1 MEFDLRN
8 LPDGNVSKL
17 MHAVVVPRPI
27 AFITTQSSR
36 ARNAAPYSFFNVVSA
51 NPAVVAIGIG
61 ESGRAGDRVKDTA
74 RNIHENGDFV
84 VNMVT
89 ESMLP
94 GITLAAV
101 DVVADVDEIELGGF
115 TMTPARH
122 VSAPMVAESPV
133 SLECTK
139 LESAQIAPGR
149 EVIIGSV
156 LAIHIK
162 DGYVIDRDKCYVDG
176 GSLGLL
182 GRMHGGG
189 WYARTTDLIHKERLS
204 IEDIP

>member
-1 MEFDLRN
+1 MEFDLKTLQGR
-8 LPDGNVSKL
+8 NVSKL
-17 MHAVVVPRPI
+17 LHAVVVPRPI

-36 ARNAAPYSFFNVVSA
+36 SRNAAPYSFFNVMSA
-51 NPAVVAIGIG
+51 NPGVVSIGIG
-61 ESGRAGDRVKDTA
+61 ESGRVGDGVKDTA
-74 RNIHENGDFV
+74 RNIHENGEFV

-101 DVVADVDEIELGGF
+101 DVVPDVDEIELGGF

-122 VSAPMVAESPV
+122 LSAPMVAESPV

-139 LESAQIAPGR
+139 LDSIQITPGQ
-149 EVIIGSV
+149 EVILGSV
-156 LAIHIK
+156 LAIHVK
-162 DGYVIDRDKCYVDG
+162 DGYVIDRDECYIDS

-189 WYARTTDLIHKERLS
+189 WYARTTDLIQKERLS
-204 IEDIP
+204 IEDIS